1 MYTMKQACE
10 LTGLSYETLK
20 FYCRSELVPRV
31 HRDARNHRVFDDHN
45 IAWIRSL
52 VCLRRCGLGIAEMR
66 REILA
71 EKREELQHRLQDI
84 EDSIAYIDAKEQFYE
99 AVLDGTTPYVSNVLG
114 LEE

>member
-1 MYTMKQACE
+1 M
-10 LTGLSYETLK
+10 
-20 FYCRSELVPRV
+20 
-31 HRDARNHRVFDDHN
+31 
-45 IAWIRSL
+45 
-52 VCLRRCGLGIAEMR
+52 
-66 REILA
+66 A

>member
-1 MYTMKQACE
+1 MDTVVGVSAPLRPRHRRDE
-10 LTGLSYETLK
+10 L
-20 FYCRSELVPRV
+20 
-31 HRDARNHRVFDDHN
+31 
-45 IAWIRSL
+45 
-52 VCLRRCGLGIAEMR
+52 CLEGEASIPQR